1 MAYQIAPLSIT
12 LNHLKNPVFKVRQLF
27 DAEYIRIAKD
37 TAIVNTKCEY
47 ETVPKLS
54 NNTIFNKKYVLS
66 NSESVQ
72 CNFFHF
78 WSRDVHPIQNML
90 LWTKCHQN
98 RMIFHLDMAI

>member
-1 MAYQIAPLSIT
+1 MLPVNRAFYKCIKRCRAPYMAYQIAPLSIT

-78 WSRDVHPIQNML
+78 
-90 LWTKCHQN
+90 
-98 RMIFHLDMAI
+98 